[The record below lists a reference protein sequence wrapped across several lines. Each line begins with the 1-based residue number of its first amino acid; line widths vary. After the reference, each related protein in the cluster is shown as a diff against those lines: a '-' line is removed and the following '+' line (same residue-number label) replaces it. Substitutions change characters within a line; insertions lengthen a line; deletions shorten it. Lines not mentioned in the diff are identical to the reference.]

1 MGTSFCKRLHPGAG
15 HIEHEP
21 GTAGEALLAIN
32 PFPPG
37 GLPRSIPV
45 ESNVPM
51 APGACMPRK
60 ATLLVGKDG
69 VGSCSKVA
77 CGAAAPN
84 WLEAKEG
91 RVPTG
96 GSWPLPAVSSQFGG
110 LTTAGAIG
118 DIALAP
124 NRPAPTSPFAAGA
137 GVPLPSSGKA
147 APGQGL
153 PFNPG
158 VIVKARGVLFGMPFP
173 SNDGPRAPHAGR
185 VGMFIA
191 LTTGRLPRPMP
202 RASMLCK
209 VVGPVCKVVGPVK
222 LAIPVAGVKFC
233 SCS

>member
-1 MGTSFCKRLHPGAG
+1 
-15 HIEHEP
+15 
-21 GTAGEALLAIN
+21 
-32 PFPPG
+32 
-37 GLPRSIPV
+37 
-45 ESNVPM
+45 M
-51 APGACMPRK
+51 APGACMPGK

-69 VGSCSKVA
+69 VGSCSEWITQRRALLFTRVSCSKVA

-147 APGQGL
+147 
-153 PFNPG
+153 
-158 VIVKARGVLFGMPFP
+158 
-173 SNDGPRAPHAGR
+173 
-185 VGMFIA
+185 
-191 LTTGRLPRPMP
+191 
-202 RASMLCK
+202 
-209 VVGPVCKVVGPVK
+209 
-222 LAIPVAGVKFC
+222 
-233 SCS
+233 